1 MPKVTYTKAKGLV
14 QATGNG
20 VNGLLRRQV
29 IALTDAGAAT
39 AIRSAITEE
48 ESGAL
53 FLVPALTSGTQT
65 LALPA
70 PTASLVGCYYDFLA
84 VDTLAQIFSVDTD
97 TGATKIMTAE
107 PDGDGDH
114 TINAAADKF
123 RLTASATKGAGFRIT
138 CVSTPAAICWH
149 VSGIT
154 HGLSAGTGEH
164 VAA

>member
-1 MPKVTYTKAKGLV
+1 MPKVSYTAAKGLF
-14 QATGNG
+14 QESGNG

-29 IALTDAGAAT
+29 IALTDAGGAT
-39 AIRSAITEE
+39 AIRSAITED

-53 FLVPALTSGTQT
+53 FLVPALTTGTQT

-84 VDTLAQIFSVDTD
+84 IDTLGQIFSVDTD
-97 TGATKIMTAE
+97 ASATKIITAE
-107 PDGDGDH
+107 PDGDGTV

-123 RLTASATKGAGFRIT
+123 RLTASAAKGAGFRIT
-138 CVSTPAAICWH
+138 CISTTAAICWH
-149 VSGIT
+149 VSNIT
-154 HGLSAGTGEH
+154 SGLAAGTGEH

>member
-14 QATGNG
+14 QESGNG

-29 IALTDAGAAT
+29 IALSDAGAAT

-53 FLVPALTSGTQT
+53 FLVPALTTGTQT

-84 VDTLAQIFSVDTD
+84 VATLSQIFSLDTD
-97 TGATKIMTAE
+97 TGDTKIITAE
-107 PDGDGDH
+107 PDGDG
-114 TINAAADKF
+114 TLTVNAAADKF

-138 CVSTPAAICWH
+138 CISTTAAICWH
-149 VSGIT
+149 VSNIT
-154 HGLSAGTGEH
+154 SGLANGTGEH